1 MMTLRAWFSLFL
13 LTILALPAQAQE
25 TVGTTG
31 LAYLRIGTNAAASA
45 MGDAQVASSRDAF
58 STYWN
63 PAGLA
68 AAPKNSVAA
77 SHRIW
82 ILDTRLYDLAA
93 RFQAGA
99 NGGIGLFVMAADN
112 GDFEERD
119 QPTAEPEGFFGA
131 QFLSIGASY
140 GRRFGPVR
148 AGVTAKYLSERI
160 FEASANGYAFDA
172 GVQAGLLGEKVRLGA
187 AIQNIGKMS
196 KLGNEATPLPRMVR
210 GGLALSPLSILA
222 EEDASTVLDLSVVA
236 EVSHLLEDDR
246 TQFHLGLSAEVVE
259 MVRLRAGYITNDT
272 LRNLTFGGGLHVST
286 FIFDYAFL
294 PFEDGFG
301 GPGHVLTLLYNW

>member
-1 MMTLRAWFSLFL
+1 MMTLRAWPFL
-13 LTILALPAQAQE
+13 LLLAMLTLPMQAQE
-25 TVGTTG
+25 TG
-31 LAYLRIGTNAAASA
+31 LGFLRIGTNAAASA

-68 AAPKNSVAA
+68 AATTNSVAV

-82 ILDTRLYDLAA
+82 IADLRTYDLAA
-93 RFQAGA
+93 RFQAGEK
-99 NGGIGLFVMAADN
+99 GGIGLFVTAVDN
-112 GDFEERD
+112 GDFEQRD
-119 QPTAEPEGFFGA
+119 EPAPDPDGMFSA

-140 GRRFGPVR
+140 GRSFGPVR

-172 GVQAGLLGEKVRLGA
+172 GVQAGLLGEKIRLGA
-187 AIQNIGKMS
+187 AVQNIGKMS
-196 KLGNEATPLPRMVR
+196 ELVTEATPLPRTVR

-222 EEDASTVLDLSVVA
+222 EEDASTVLDLSVAA
-236 EVSHLLEDDR
+236 EVSHLLEDAR
-246 TQFHLGLSAEVVE
+246 TQFHLGVSAEVVE
-259 MVRLRAGYITNDT
+259 MVRVRAGYLTNDT
-272 LRNLTFGGGLHVST
+272 LRDLTFGGGLHVST

>member
-1 MMTLRAWFSLFL
+1 MMTLRAWPFFFFL
-13 LTILALPAQAQE
+13 AMLILPARAQE
-25 TVGTTG
+25 TG
-31 LAYLRIGTNAAASA
+31 LGFLRIGTNAAASA

-68 AAPKNSVAA
+68 AASTNSVSA

-82 ILDTRLYDLAA
+82 IADVRTYDLAA
-93 RFQAGA
+93 RFQAGEK
-99 NGGIGLFVMAADN
+99 GGIGLFVTAVDN
-112 GDFEERD
+112 GDFEQRD
-119 QPTAEPEGFFGA
+119 QPVPEPEGTFGA

-140 GRRFGPVR
+140 GRSFGPVR

-160 FEASANGYAFDA
+160 FNESASGYAFDA
-172 GVQAGLLGEKVRLGA
+172 GLQAGLLGEKMRLGA
-187 AIQNIGKMS
+187 AIQNVGKMS
-196 KLGNEATPLPRMVR
+196 ELVTEATPLPRTVR
-210 GGLALSPLSILA
+210 GGLSLSPLSILA
-222 EEDASTVLDLSVVA
+222 EEDASSVLDFSVAA

-259 MVRLRAGYITNDT
+259 MVRVRAGYITNDT
-272 LRNLTFGGGLHVST
+272 LRDLTFGGGLHVST
-286 FIFDYAFL
+286 FVFDYAFL